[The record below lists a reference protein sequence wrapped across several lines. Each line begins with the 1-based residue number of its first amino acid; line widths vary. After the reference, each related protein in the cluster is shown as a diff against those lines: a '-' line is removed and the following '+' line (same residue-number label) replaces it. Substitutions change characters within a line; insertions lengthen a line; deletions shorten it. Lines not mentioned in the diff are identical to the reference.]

1 MEYWKSSASA
11 TAGMG
16 NNDMQP
22 TILYEDESV
31 LAIGKP
37 AGMVVHPDGIP
48 KNADVPSV
56 TAWLQGRY
64 PGIENVGGLIDL
76 ASGGTM
82 PRSGTVH
89 RIDRETSGVLVIAKT
104 QAAFEFLQ
112 KQFIERRVEKTY
124 RAFLY
129 GTLEKKE
136 GVIDLPIGRS
146 REDFRRYTSL
156 SDSRD
161 KKRDA
166 ETFYKVLAEGKDA
179 SFVEAKPKTGRTHQL
194 RVHFL
199 AIGHPVVA
207 DKLYAKDREKI
218 LGFDRLAL
226 HAFSIVIELP
236 SGEKKTIEAPLPQD
250 FDKALAELRK

>member
-1 MEYWKSSASA
+1 ME
-11 TAGMG
+11 
-16 NNDMQP
+16 P

-31 LAIGKP
+31 LAVNKP

-48 KNADVPSV
+48 KNAGIPSV
-56 TAWLQGRY
+56 TTWLQGKY

-104 QAAFEFLQ
+104 QPAFEFLQ

-136 GVIDLPIGRS
+136 GTINLPIGRS

-156 SDSRD
+156 SDSRA
-161 KKRDA
+161 KMRDA
-166 ETFYKVLAEGKDA
+166 ETFYKVIEEGNGA
-179 SFVEAKPKTGRTHQL
+179 SYVEAKPKTGRTHQL

-207 DKLYAKDREKI
+207 DPLYAKEKEKI
-218 LGFDRLAL
+218 LGFERLAL
-226 HAFSIVIELP
+226 HAFSLTIELP
-236 SGEKKTIEAPLPQD
+236 SGEKKTIEAPLPDD
-250 FDKALAELRK
+250 FSVALALLGK